1 MVERSGFAHDRQ
13 ALSTPAENRL
23 LLQLQLVVD
32 WLRLA
37 EQRHHWFI
45 LLGSAGLAV
54 MLSLVSSTRDENP
67 RYGMGLAAAIMI
79 AGLMTGVVS
88 FYPTSRIALRIAGKP
103 HAPAADNNLY
113 DFQHLAR
120 YDADLLVRSIKLWYL
135 DELPADVTVSRG
147 EHDLATE
154 VVVNARIA
162 CTKMRLFSLG
172 LALFAIGSLVAL
184 VSAIAALVA

>member
-1 MVERSGFAHDRQ
+1 MVERSGFAYDRD
-13 ALSTPAENRL
+13 ALSAPAEHRL

-37 EQRHHWFI
+37 EQRHQWFI

-54 MLSLVSSTRDENP
+54 MLSLVSSTTDENP
-67 RYGMGLAAAIMI
+67 RYGMGLAAAIMMT
-79 AGLMTGVVS
+79 GLMSGVLS
-88 FYPTSRIALRIAGKP
+88 FYPTSRIVSRIAGKSI
-103 HAPAADNNLY
+103 APAPDNNLY

-120 YDADLLVRSIKLWYL
+120 YDPDPLVRAVKLWYL
-135 DELPADVTVSRG
+135 NDLPASITVSRG

-154 VVVNARIA
+154 VVVNAKIA

-172 LALFAIGSLVAL
+172 LAAFAIGAIVAL
-184 VSAIAALVA
+184 VSALAALVA